1 MGKRLTV
8 EQRREIFHALVTTQ
22 DSIRDVPKSRQIIQ
36 KRFGITETVL
46 RQIEEE
52 GIEREWPPLNE
63 DEPAS
68 SVRAM
73 RA

>member
-8 EQRREIFHALVTTQ
+8 EQRREIFRELVLTQ
-22 DSIRDVPKSRQIIQ
+22 DTIHDVPKSRQIIQ
-36 KRFGITETVL
+36 KRYGITETVL

-52 GIEREWPPLNE
+52 GIEREWPPLNDE
-63 DEPAS
+63 EPAAD
-68 SVRAM
+68 VRAI